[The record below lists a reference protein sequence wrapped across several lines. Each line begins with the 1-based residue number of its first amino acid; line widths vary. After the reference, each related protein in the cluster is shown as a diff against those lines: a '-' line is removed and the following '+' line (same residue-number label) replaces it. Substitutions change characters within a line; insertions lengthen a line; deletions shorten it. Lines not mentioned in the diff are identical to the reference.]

1 MNRLSGWLTLALA
14 ATIMAGP
21 APAQEG
27 NRVYDQAEAFYAE
40 YTWDKAIELFQKFVA
55 ENPADPRV
63 PSAEYK
69 ILDSRLRLRK
79 WDEFEAAATAFIE
92 KYRRTVWSA
101 RANNLLAQFLYE
113 HSRWS
118 NWERIGN
125 LHAEAL
131 REYRAAIGRRPMDS
145 AEKKVYAGLL
155 FDAAGFYLQWYD
167 DRAKKLC
174 EDHLQTIIGLN
185 VDDNTTARA
194 YLLLG
199 QLYGQRYD
207 DEKKM
212 AAAWLTV
219 VKDYP
224 KSDVADQALYQ
235 LANWDNGQGRYVQ
248 ARARYLEL
256 RRRYPKSEYEDDA
269 LERIKDIEAPRLSL
283 RISETHLPGAK
294 IPTRLTT
301 RNIKGATL
309 TAYRV
314 DLFGLLD
321 DSPEN
326 MQSQEA
332 LLKHGKQVAQWH
344 VDAVDKGDYQHWYSG
359 RLDSPLRQAGF
370 YVVKAVADGQ
380 PTTTDWAVLNITSLV
395 IAQHYAANQIVSYV
409 ASRVTRQPVEG
420 VDVRVLDTD
429 NRKPVQ
435 VARGKTDGDGL
446 LRQKLAP
453 KDDSRRLMAVGLHG
467 DEPVIQDQGLYAW
480 WRDSGVELNG
490 YIYTDRP
497 VYRPGNEVQF
507 KAILRNEEA
516 GDFTNLPNREVTIT
530 INDARGEEKYK
541 QTLTTDKFG
550 TAGGKLQLDEEPTLG
565 VWRINVEVGDDSV
578 GGQFR
583 VEEYRKPEFK
593 VTVGKPLTDVRPGRG
608 AAVPIDAQYYF
619 GAPVA
624 DAEVHYVVER
634 QPYYHYYWW
643 GGPWD
648 WFYAGFREPEYRHW
662 WGRQVVTEGTVKTD
676 AEGRA
681 VVEFVTTEDSADY
694 TYTIQAEVADVT
706 RRVVEQGG
714 SFTVTHKGYF
724 LSADANQGLYRP
736 DDKVTVTV
744 KAETADSQP
753 LEKPVTATLWR
764 MKWVPEVKDPK
775 TGDVKIAA
783 HWERDAKAWQQD
795 QRVVTDPATG
805 KEDLL
810 FDAPADGYYT
820 LDLSAPD
827 TYDPNVQV
835 TTTAAFWVAS
845 DAWKGRNWDLAN
857 LQLIPEK
864 DLYERGE
871 TARILINS
879 PVPDGAVLLTIG
891 ADAIYETRLVRLT
904 GANQVVELPMLDNYS
919 PNVFISALVVGF
931 REVYF
936 ADTELLVPPTNELL
950 NVTVESDQEEYKP
963 RTTGTFTIKTTDSAG
978 QPVAAQV
985 SLGITDESVYA
996 IQEEFV
1002 QPIGAYFY
1010 GRHRGN
1016 EIRRVLSFERW
1027 GEYDE
1032 EVTEEA
1038 VKNAMRRDRGAA
1050 EGAMADGMAPPAPMA
1065 TAAGEPEAAA
1075 KPGGM
1080 GGGGGGEEPIQIR
1093 EFFPDTIKWLPA
1105 VETDQNGVATVTVD
1119 FPDSL
1124 TTWRATARALTADTK
1139 VGQKVASVV
1148 TTKDL
1153 IARLQAPR
1161 FFTQLDE
1168 ATISLVVTNKT
1179 SAQQQVA
1186 VGFQIDGLELVGDDK
1201 DSVTLAPNG
1210 QARVDRT
1217 VRAVKPGKATITVT
1231 ARGPNDSDGVK
1242 MTYDVLPHGADKFAS
1257 AAGRVEGGKATFTLD
1272 LPAERREDATALTFT
1287 LAPTLGATLLDALPY
1302 LADYPYGCVEQTTS
1316 KFIPAVLVARTL
1328 DITGGAGGGGLPQAK
1343 QVPQWWTRRGL
1354 DTLPDMVKLGIK
1366 RLADMQNS
1374 DGGFGWFGG
1383 MRSNVYMSAYVTYGL
1398 LQARLA
1404 DFTLPEGIL
1413 ERSTTFLADNLH
1425 LIKSREDSLCYVS
1438 WVLSEAVQ
1446 AKVLKPSGEQTKAME
1461 DALQGVYANRED
1473 LNDYTR
1479 ALLILTMK
1487 NRGEDEKAA
1496 VVWRNLQARKIE
1508 TEHGVHWGDGRWGWY
1523 WSDDQIETTAFSLL
1537 ACLRVEPDNALAAKA
1552 VQWLVMNRTGNRWYN
1567 TKDTATA
1574 IYALTTYA
1582 DQKGELD
1589 ANYKAT
1595 LKVNGKEVKTW
1606 QVTKDNALTL
1616 DGQVTVDPSL
1626 LKSGQNTIEL
1636 TQDGKGSAWY
1646 SALLTYYTT
1655 EDPITAASSY
1665 MSADRQYF
1673 RVVNYTDEDK
1683 VRRTKLEP
1691 IRNGETIASGE
1702 EIEVQVT
1709 IDAENDFDY
1718 VAFSDPKPAGC
1729 EPVDQTSGGTWG
1741 GSYMYRELHDE
1752 EVTFF
1757 ADSLRQGKTNI
1768 TYRLRAESPGTFRAL
1783 PHNGFSMYRPDVR
1796 CLSDEDIVRI
1806 GERKASEG

>member
-1 MNRLSGWLTLALA
+1 MNRLSGWLTLVLTA
-14 ATIMAGP
+14 AMLAGP

-27 NRVYDQAEAFYAE
+27 DRVYAQAEAFYAE
-40 YTWDKAIELFQKFVA
+40 YTWDKAIELFQKFVD
-55 ENPADPRV
+55 ENPDDARV

-69 ILDSRLRLRK
+69 ILDSRLRLRRF
-79 WDEFEAAATAFIE
+79 DEFEAAADAFIK
-92 KYRRTVWSA
+92 KYRRSVWSA
-101 RANNLLAQFLYE
+101 RANSLLAQYLYE
-113 HSRWS
+113 RERWS

-131 REYRAAIGRRPMDS
+131 RDYRAAIGRRPMD
-145 AEKKVYAGLL
+145 AEERKVYAGLL
-155 FDAAGFYLQWYD
+155 FDAAGFYLNWYD
-167 DRAKKLC
+167 ERAKQLAA
-174 EDHLQTIIGLN
+174 DHLQSIIGLQ
-185 VDDNTTARA
+185 VDDDTTARA
-194 YLLLG
+194 YLMLG
-199 QLYGQRYD
+199 QLYAQRYD
-207 DEKKM
+207 DQQKM
-212 AAAWLTV
+212 SAAWLTV

-224 KSDVADQALYQ
+224 KSAVADQALYM
-235 LANWDNGQGRYVQ
+235 LAQWDEGQGRYVQ

-269 LERIKDIEAPRLSL
+269 LERVKGIEAPQLSL

-301 RNIKGATL
+301 RNVPGATL

-314 DLFGLLD
+314 DLFALLD
-321 DSPEN
+321 ERAADL
-326 MQSQEA
+326 QSREA
-332 LLKHGKQVAQWH
+332 LLRHGQQVAKWH
-344 VDAVDKGDYQHWYSG
+344 VAAVDQGDYQYWYSG
-359 RLDSPLRQAGF
+359 RLDSPLREAGF
-370 YVVKAVADGQ
+370 YVVEAVADGQ
-380 PTTTDWAVLNITSLV
+380 TKTTDWAVLNITSLV
-395 IAQHYAANQIVSYV
+395 VAQHYAANELVSYV
-409 ASRVTRQPVEG
+409 ASRVTRQPVPG
-420 VDVRVLDTD
+420 VELRVMDTED
-429 NRKPVQ
+429 RKPVQ
-435 VARGKTDGDGL
+435 VATGKTNADGL
-446 LRQKLAP
+446 WREKLRA
-453 KDDSRRLMAVGLHG
+453 KDDSRRLMAVGRLG
-467 DEPVIQDQGLYAW
+467 QEMVIQDQGLYSW
-480 WRDSGVELNG
+480 WRDRGVELNG

-507 KAILRNEEA
+507 KAIVRNEEA
-516 GDFTNLPNREVTIT
+516 GDFTNLPSRKVTVTIH
-530 INDARGEEKYK
+530 DARGEEKLK
-541 QTLTTDKFG
+541 QTLTTDSFG
-550 TAGGKLQLDEEPTLG
+550 TVDGKLQLDEEPTLG
-565 VWRINVEVGDDSV
+565 VWRVTVEVGDDSV
-578 GGQFR
+578 TGQFR

-593 VTVGKPLTDVRPGRG
+593 VVVGKPLTDVRPGRG
-608 AAVPIDAQYYF
+608 AAVPIDATYYF

-634 QPYYHYYWW
+634 QPYYHYSWW
-643 GGPWD
+643 YRPWD

-676 AEGRA
+676 ADGRA
-681 VVEFVTTEDSADY
+681 VVEFQTTDDSSDY

-706 RRVVEQGG
+706 RRVVDEAG
-714 SFTVTHKGYF
+714 SFTVTRKGYF
-724 LSADANQGLYRP
+724 LSADSAQGLYRP

-744 KAETADSQP
+744 KAETADRQP
-753 LEKPVTATLWR
+753 LEKPVTAMLWR
-764 MKWVPEVKDPK
+764 MKWVPEVKDAK
-775 TGDVKIAA
+775 TGEVKVAA
-783 HWERDAKAWQQD
+783 HWERDAKAWAEE

-820 LDLSAPD
+820 LELTAPD
-827 TYDPNVQV
+827 TYDRNVSV
-835 TTTAAFWVAS
+835 TASTTFWVAS

-891 ADAIYETRLVRLT
+891 ADAIYETQVVRLQ
-904 GANQVVELPMLDNYS
+904 GANQVIELPMLDNYS

-931 REVYF
+931 RQVYL
-936 ADTELLVPPTNELL
+936 ADTELLVPPTDELL

-978 QPVAAQV
+978 KPVSAQV

-1010 GRHRGN
+1010 GRKRGN
-1016 EIRRVLSFERW
+1016 EIRRVLSFESW

-1032 EVTEEA
+1032 EVTEEK
-1038 VKNAMRRDRGAA
+1038 VKNAMRRGDA
-1050 EGAMADGMAPPAPMA
+1050 GAMADGMAPPAPAM
-1065 TAAGEPEAAA
+1065 TAAAEPEARMA

-1093 EFFPDTIKWLPA
+1093 EFFPDTIRWLPA

-1124 TTWRATARALTADTK
+1124 TTWRATARAITADTK
-1139 VGQKVASVV
+1139 VGQQVASVI

-1168 ATISLVVTNKT
+1168 AVISLVVTNKT

-1186 VGFQIDGLELVGDDK
+1186 VGFQIDGLELVGDAT
-1201 DSVTLAPNG
+1201 DSVVLAPNG

-1217 VRAVKPGKATITVT
+1217 VKAVKPGQATITVT

-1242 MTYDVLPHGADKFAS
+1242 MTYDVLPHGADKFAA

-1272 LPAERREDATALTFT
+1272 LPAARREDATALTFT
-1287 LAPTLGATLLDALPY
+1287 LSPTLGATLLDALPY
-1302 LADYPYGCVEQTTS
+1302 LAQYPYGCVEQTTS

-1328 DITGGAGGGGLPQAK
+1328 DLTGGVGGGGLPQAK
-1343 QVPQWWTRRGL
+1343 QVPEWWTRRGL
-1354 DTLPDMVKLGIK
+1354 DGVPDMVKVGIK

-1383 MRSNVYMSAYVTYGL
+1383 MRSDVYMSAYVTYGL

-1404 DFTLPEGIL
+1404 DFTLPEGML
-1413 ERSTTFLADNLH
+1413 EHATQFLAGNLH
-1425 LIKSREDSLCYVS
+1425 LLKSREDSLAYVS
-1438 WVLSEAVQ
+1438 WVLSEAVTM
-1446 AKVLKPSGEQTKAME
+1446 KVLKPSAEQTKAME
-1461 DALQGVYANRED
+1461 DAVQIVYANRED

-1479 ALLILTMK
+1479 ALLILALK
-1487 NRGEDEKAA
+1487 NRGEDEKAG

-1523 WSDDQIETTAFSLL
+1523 WSEDQIETTAFSLL

-1567 TKDTATA
+1567 TKDTASA
-1574 IYALTTYA
+1574 IFALTTYA

-1589 ANYKAT
+1589 ANYTAT
-1595 LKVNGKEVKTW
+1595 LRVNGQDVKTW
-1606 QVTKDNALTL
+1606 QVTKANALTL

-1626 LKSGQNTIEL
+1626 LRSGGNTIEL

-1665 MSADRQYF
+1665 ISADRSYY
-1673 RVVNYTDEDK
+1673 RVVNFTDADK
-1683 VRRTKLEP
+1683 VRQTKLEP
-1691 IRNGETIASGE
+1691 IRDGETIASGE

-1741 GSYMYRELHDE
+1741 GSYLYRELHDE

-1757 ADSLRQGKTNI
+1757 ADSLRQGKTKI

-1806 GERKASEG
+1806 GERRASAE